1 MKLIID
7 EREHDLYEKCYSIIN
22 TEGNTTSIQLI
33 KQVLPIGDILI
44 RTDEDKDVM
53 LVERKSFA
61 DLMAS
66 IKDGR
71 YEEQSYRLT
80 YSSGF
85 PSHNIVYLLE
95 GMFSQ
100 LKSLTEKK
108 IVYSA
113 ITSLNYFKGFSV
125 MRTATVRE
133 SAELLVWMTNKIDRD
148 FVKGKIP
155 AYLISRDLSQNSQP
169 ISYSETN
176 EDVGDALIREP
187 IDCNTGFASQN
198 LVLNGD
204 FVPVHEVNLHKILQN
219 IVIEEN
225 PPEKTQNEVTA
236 PNYCT
241 VVKKVKKDNI
251 TPENI
256 GEIILCQIPGI
267 SSVTAMAIMKKF
279 TSFPHFLDE
288 MKKSTEVLENLVCEN
303 NGKSRKISKAC
314 VENIKRFLLH
324 SI

>member
-22 TEGNTTSIQLI
+22 TEGNTTSIQLF

-100 LKSLTEKK
+100 LKSLSEKK

-155 AYLISRDLSQNSQP
+155 AYLINM
-169 ISYSETN
+169 
-176 EDVGDALIREP
+176 ALPNVVREP
-187 IDCNTGFASQN
+187 VSEETIETIDCNTGFASQN

-204 FVPVHEVNLHKILQN
+204 FVPTNVVGLHKILQN
-219 IVIEEN
+219 VVMEEN

-324 SI
+324 ST

>member
-1 MKLIID
+1 MQLIID
-7 EREHDLYEKCYSIIN
+7 ERVHDLYEKCYSIIN
-22 TEGNTTSIQLI
+22 TEGNTTSIQLF

-155 AYLISRDLSQNSQP
+155 AYLTQMGSPNSVVTE
-169 ISYSETN
+169 ETS
-176 EDVGDALIREP
+176 
-187 IDCNTGFASQN
+187 DCNTGFASQN

-204 FVPVHEVNLHKILQN
+204 FVPQHR
-219 IVIEEN
+219 
-225 PPEKTQNEVTA
+225 PPPVWR
-236 PNYCT
+236 C
-241 VVKKVKKDNI
+241 KV
-251 TPENI
+251 E
-256 GEIILCQIPGI
+256 GL
-267 SSVTAMAIMKKF
+267 S
-279 TSFPHFLDE
+279 
-288 MKKSTEVLENLVCEN
+288 
-303 NGKSRKISKAC
+303 
-314 VENIKRFLLH
+314 
-324 SI
+324 

>member
-1 MKLIID
+1 
-7 EREHDLYEKCYSIIN
+7 
-22 TEGNTTSIQLI
+22 
-33 KQVLPIGDILI
+33 
-44 RTDEDKDVM
+44 
-53 LVERKSFA
+53 
-61 DLMAS
+61 
-66 IKDGR
+66 
-71 YEEQSYRLT
+71 
-80 YSSGF
+80 
-85 PSHNIVYLLE
+85 
-95 GMFSQ
+95 
-100 LKSLTEKK
+100 LTEKK

-155 AYLISRDLSQNSQP
+155 AYLINPVLP
-169 ISYSETN
+169 KN
-176 EDVGDALIREP
+176 EREP
-187 IDCNTGFASQN
+187 
-198 LVLNGD
+198 V
-204 FVPVHEVNLHKILQN
+204 ILETIETLETLEN
-219 IVIEEN
+219 VVIEEN
-225 PPEKTQNEVTA
+225 GPEKTQQEVTA
-236 PNYCT
+236 PNSSGGLRSPTELVIGGVNAPWPNYCT

-279 TSFPHFLDE
+279 TSFPHFLEE

-314 VENIKRFLLH
+314 VENIKRFLL
-324 SI
+324 SDIATPVL

>member
-1 MKLIID
+1 MKLILD
-7 EREHDLYEKCYSIIN
+7 ERERDLYAQCHSIIH
-22 TEGNTTSIQLI
+22 TEGNTTSVQLI
-33 KQVLPIGDILI
+33 KQVLPIGDILL

-53 LVERKSFA
+53 LIERKSFA

-85 PSHNIVYLLE
+85 PPHTIVYLLE

-100 LKSLTEKK
+100 LRSLTEKK
-108 IVYSA
+108 TVYSA

-133 SAELLVWMTNKIDRD
+133 SAEWLVWTANKIDRD
-148 FVKGKIP
+148 FVKGKLPGYLTNPTLIP
-155 AYLISRDLSQNSQP
+155 T
-169 ISYSETN
+169 ET
-176 EDVGDALIREP
+176 AREP
-187 IDCNTGFASQN
+187 VDESVENVIVDNAVN
-198 LVLNGD
+198 EN
-204 FVPVHEVNLHKILQN
+204 VPDQTV
-219 IVIEEN
+219 
-225 PPEKTQNEVTA
+225 

-279 TSFPHFLDE
+279 QSFPHFLDE
-288 MKKSTEVLENLVCEN
+288 MRKSTDVLENLVCEN

-314 VENIKRFLLH
+314 VENIKKFLL
-324 SI
+324 SN

>member
-155 AYLISRDLSQNSQP
+155 AYLINMALPNSVVTEET
-169 ISYSETN
+169 SE
-176 EDVGDALIREP
+176 
-187 IDCNTGFASQN
+187 
-198 LVLNGD
+198 
-204 FVPVHEVNLHKILQN
+204 N

-225 PPEKTQNEVTA
+225 PPEKTQNEVSA

-324 SI
+324 TT

>member
-33 KQVLPIGDILI
+33 KQVLHIGDILI

-155 AYLISRDLSQNSQP
+155 AYLINPCPTPLRIENSHGNVTLPLESPPEGGDLNRQRCKQTSQP
-169 ISYSETN
+169 VGQVDSETN
-176 EDVGDALIREP
+176 ENVEDVLIREP
-187 IDCNTGFASQN
+187 I
-198 LVLNGD
+198 
-204 FVPVHEVNLHKILQN
+204 EN

-225 PPEKTQNEVTA
+225 VPNA

-279 TSFPHFLDE
+279 RSFPHFLEE
-288 MKKSTEVLENLVCEN
+288 MKKSTEILENLVCEN

-314 VENIKRFLLH
+314 VENIKRFLL
-324 SI
+324 SDI

>member
-1 MKLIID
+1 MKLILD
-7 EREHDLYEKCYSIIN
+7 ERERDLYAQCRSIIH
-22 TEGNTTSIQLI
+22 TEGNTTSVQLI
-33 KQVLPIGDILI
+33 KQVLPIGDILL

-53 LVERKSFA
+53 LIERKSFA

-85 PSHNIVYLLE
+85 PPHTIVYLLE

-100 LKSLTEKK
+100 LRSLTEKK
-108 IVYSA
+108 TVYSA

-133 SAELLVWMTNKIDRD
+133 SAEWLVWTANKIDRD
-148 FVKGKIP
+148 FVKGKLP
-155 AYLISRDLSQNSQP
+155 GYLTNPTLTP
-169 ISYSETN
+169 TET
-176 EDVGDALIREP
+176 VREP
-187 IDCNTGFASQN
+187 VNESVENAIVDNAVN
-198 LVLNGD
+198 EN
-204 FVPVHEVNLHKILQN
+204 VPDQ
-219 IVIEEN
+219 
-225 PPEKTQNEVTA
+225 TA

-267 SSVTAMAIMKKF
+267 SSVTAVAIMKKF
-279 TSFPHFLDE
+279 QSFPHFLDE
-288 MKKSTEVLENLVCEN
+288 MRKSTDVLENLVCEN

-314 VENIKRFLLH
+314 VENIKKFLL
-324 SI
+324 SN

>member
-1 MKLIID
+1 MKLILD
-7 EREHDLYEKCYSIIN
+7 ERERDLYAQCHSIIH
-22 TEGNTTSIQLI
+22 TEGNTTSVQLI

-53 LVERKSFA
+53 LIERKSFA

-85 PSHNIVYLLE
+85 PPHTIVYLLE

-100 LKSLTEKK
+100 LRSLTEKK
-108 IVYSA
+108 TVYSA

-133 SAELLVWMTNKIDRD
+133 SAEWLVWTANKIDRD
-148 FVKGKIP
+148 FVKGKLP
-155 AYLISRDLSQNSQP
+155 GYLTNPTLTLT
-169 ISYSETN
+169 ET
-176 EDVGDALIREP
+176 AREP
-187 IDCNTGFASQN
+187 VDESVENVIVDNAVN
-198 LVLNGD
+198 EN
-204 FVPVHEVNLHKILQN
+204 VPDQTV
-219 IVIEEN
+219 
-225 PPEKTQNEVTA
+225 

-267 SSVTAMAIMKKF
+267 SSVTAVAIMKKF
-279 TSFPHFLDE
+279 QSFPHFLDE
-288 MKKSTEVLENLVCEN
+288 MRKSTDVLENLVCEN

-314 VENIKRFLLH
+314 VENIKKFLL
-324 SI
+324 SN

>member
-22 TEGNTTSIQLI
+22 TEGNTTSIQLF
-33 KQVLPIGDILI
+33 KQVLHIGDILI

-155 AYLISRDLSQNSQP
+155 AYLIKPSQGSTMNDGAQLPTSQHVNP
-169 ISYSETN
+169 TSN
-176 EDVGDALIREP
+176 ENVLIREP
-187 IDCNTGFASQN
+187 I
-198 LVLNGD
+198 
-204 FVPVHEVNLHKILQN
+204 EN

-225 PPEKTQNEVTA
+225 PTTNEVTA

-288 MKKSTEVLENLVCEN
+288 MKKSTEVLDNLVCEN

-324 SI
+324 SLPN

>member
-22 TEGNTTSIQLI
+22 TEGNTTSIQLF

-155 AYLISRDLSQNSQP
+155 AYLINPCPTQTSQP
-169 ISYSETN
+169 AGQVDSETN
-176 EDVGDALIREP
+176 EDVGDVLIREP
-187 IDCNTGFASQN
+187 
-198 LVLNGD
+198 
-204 FVPVHEVNLHKILQN
+204 PEN
-219 IVIEEN
+219 IVMEEN
-225 PPEKTQNEVTA
+225 PISNA

-279 TSFPHFLDE
+279 RSFPHFLEE

-314 VENIKRFLLH
+314 VENIKRFLL
-324 SI
+324 SDIATPVLKVS

>member
-22 TEGNTTSIQLI
+22 TEGNTTSIQLF
-33 KQVLPIGDILI
+33 KQVLHIGDILI

-155 AYLISRDLSQNSQP
+155 AYLINPNS
-169 ISYSETN
+169 SELRSTSFVSFPPTSSSGNIPVLPKN
-176 EDVGDALIREP
+176 EREP
-187 IDCNTGFASQN
+187 
-198 LVLNGD
+198 V
-204 FVPVHEVNLHKILQN
+204 ILETIETLETLEN
-219 IVIEEN
+219 VVIEEN
-225 PPEKTQNEVTA
+225 GPEKTQQEVTA

-324 SI
+324 SLPN

>member
-7 EREHDLYEKCYSIIN
+7 ERERDLYAQCHSIIH

-33 KQVLPIGDILI
+33 RQVLPIGDILL

-53 LVERKSFA
+53 LIERKSFA

-85 PSHNIVYLLE
+85 PTHTIVYLLE

-100 LKSLTEKK
+100 LRSLTEKK

-133 SAELLVWMTNKIDRD
+133 SAEWLVWTANKIDRD
-148 FVKGKIP
+148 FVKGKPP
-155 AYLISRDLSQNSQP
+155 AYL
-169 ISYSETN
+169 TN
-176 EDVGDALIREP
+176 PTLTPTGTVREP
-187 IDCNTGFASQN
+187 VNESVENVMVDDSVNEN
-198 LVLNGD
+198 
-204 FVPVHEVNLHKILQN
+204 VPAQN
-219 IVIEEN
+219 ISD
-225 PPEKTQNEVTA
+225 QAA

-279 TSFPHFLDE
+279 RSFSHFLDE
-288 MKKSTEVLENLVCEN
+288 MRKSTDVLENLVCEN

-314 VENIKRFLLH
+314 VENIKRFLL
-324 SI
+324 SN